1 MPSSRFIC
9 RECGV
14 GFARVGVEWSRDE
27 VLICPNCG
35 GIDLVVVL
43 DPVRR
48 WRSTEVRRFVRG
60 ADDGAAVNDT
70 VAGQDAVAGAGHDT
84 PPGAVR

>member
-14 GFARVGVEWSRDE
+14 GFARVGTEWRRDD

-43 DPVRR
+43 DPVQR

-60 ADDGAAVNDT
+60 GADAGA
-70 VAGQDAVAGAGHDT
+70 GGRDAVADAGHDPST
-84 PPGAVR
+84 GAVH

>member
-14 GFARVGVEWSRDE
+14 GFARVGTEWRRDD

-43 DPVRR
+43 DPVQR

-60 ADDGAAVNDT
+60 TADDAAADHDEAAVAD
-70 VAGQDAVAGAGHDT
+70 HDSSS
-84 PPGAVR
+84 AAH